1 MGTTPVTQA
10 QYEAVMGHNPS
21 NRQDYVVQGVDVRRA
36 APVEEVEWGHAR
48 AFLKRLSGLARSR
61 FRLPTEAEWE
71 YTCRA
76 GTTTRFWSG
85 DDEEDLARVGW
96 YGGNSRS
103 VAAWPYG
110 DNTTHPVGEL
120 LPNALGLYD
129 MHGNVWEWCADVWD
143 EHYYA
148 RSPKENPRCKRG
160 EPGWRVIR
168 GGYAW
173 GGADLCRSAARTW
186 HDADC
191 SHNDIGF
198 RVVADRLLPGRAE
211 VDG

>member
-1 MGTTPVTQA
+1 
-10 QYEAVMGHNPS
+10 MGHNPS
-21 NRQDYVVQGVDVRRA
+21 NRQGYVVEGVDVRRT
-36 APVEEVEWGHAR
+36 APVEEVEWAHAR

-71 YTCRA
+71 YACRA

-85 DDEEDLARVGW
+85 DGEEHLARVGW
-96 YGGNSRS
+96 YEENSQS
-103 VAAWPYG
+103 VTVWPMG

-120 LPNALGLYD
+120 LANAFGLYD
-129 MHGNVWEWCADVWD
+129 MHGNVWEWCADLWD

-148 RSPKENPRCKRG
+148 RSPKKDPRCKRG

-173 GGADLCRSAARTW
+173 GDAACCRSASRTW
-186 HDADC
+186 HSADC
-191 SHNDIGF
+191 SHNDLSF
-198 RVVADRLLPGRAE
+198 RVVADRL
-211 VDG
+211 